1 MPGSSPPTRRVVE
14 IVELLVERG
23 DVPARLSDIVKALGL
38 NQATAHMI
46 MKELVAAGWVT
57 RDPVDKTFSV
67 GGALARLAEQID
79 HSQSVVHA
87 AHAVAQALADEY
99 GYAVS
104 VSERMGHQLAITA
117 FIAAPTGHDD
127 QWHAA
132 VGDRL
137 PFAAPFGPAYAA
149 WEPREERLAWI
160 ERSGVASRAFRL
172 HLEQFLDDTVRQGF
186 SVESMSPEMVSAVPV
201 MTKLQTEAL
210 SDSMRDNIDSVLL
223 EMTGAATNPARPRG
237 QRNYV
242 GAISVPVFDHSDRVT
257 HSISVHPFTN
267 LTSRKI
273 EQVGRRI
280 CRAAATIGA
289 HCISPK

>member
-23 DVPARLSDIVKALGL
+23 DVPARLSDIVNALGL

-57 RDPVDKTFSV
+57 RDPVDTTFSV

-149 WEPREERLAWI
+149 GEPREERLAWI
-160 ERSGVASRAFRL
+160 EQWRGQSGVSSPPRTVPRRHRAPGLQRRKHEPRNGL
-172 HLEQFLDDTVRQGF
+172 G
-186 SVESMSPEMVSAVPV
+186 SPGNDEATDRSAVGFD
-201 MTKLQTEAL
+201 A
-210 SDSMRDNIDSVLL
+210 RIDSVLI
-223 EMTGAATNPARPRG
+223 EMTGAATNPAKPRG

-257 HSISVHPFTN
+257 SGPHP
-267 LTSRKI
+267 
-273 EQVGRRI
+273 
-280 CRAAATIGA
+280 
-289 HCISPK
+289 